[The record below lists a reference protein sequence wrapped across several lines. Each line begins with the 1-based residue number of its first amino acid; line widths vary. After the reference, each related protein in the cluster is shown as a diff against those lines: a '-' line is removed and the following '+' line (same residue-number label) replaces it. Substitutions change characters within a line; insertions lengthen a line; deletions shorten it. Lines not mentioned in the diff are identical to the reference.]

1 MNEVVKEKL
10 YLVILL
16 NTTNED
22 VQKLH
27 WNFFTLFYYNAHYFL
42 DVHEYLIRV
51 VRP

>member
-27 WNFFTLFYYNAHYFL
+27 WNFFTLFYTM
-42 DVHEYLIRV
+42 LIISSMSMNT
-51 VRP
+51 